1 MKVQCLL
8 LGCILAI
15 FSKSSRAYVER
26 RLRDYSQQE
35 FGDLEG
41 KAVFIKFF
49 KPGCSRCR
57 KFDPIWQS
65 LEEEFSSDPKIF
77 IGTFDCTGGGGEEL
91 HEVCLMQEA
100 GPPYPRLLYGGP
112 DFLLQ
117 EYAGARDADALRAF
131 VRERVALPCSLR
143 DEHWCSAEE
152 EELVRDIRAMSR
164 EDLDARIEAMNA
176 AVMQE
181 FEEYEG
187 RMEAASAAS
196 ELAQDEVRVARSNG
210 DADRLRVAREASEK
224 VSQTLQR
231 VEEELAA
238 CMEKEK
244 PLELTMMEEYANTM

>member
-100 GPPYPRLLYGGP
+100 GPPWGP